1 MQEIIYDFRLEN
13 ARNPNINSHASWTTS
28 LSWPNRFTTWIK
40 CYVSAFP
47 VFLLFEMPRLILL
60 SMNPLAHHMSCIILL
75 HCSILYWLR
84 TSHSCICVCF
94 FPIDASFEMRS
105 GVWLLPF
112 EGLSQHVSKAKWRSL
127 KPLLWTSTLAVQT
140 GKMASSNLL
149 PLLNDGYVL
158 DFLLLNT

>member
-1 MQEIIYDFRLEN
+1 MRGTQILN
-13 ARNPNINSHASWTTS
+13 CHASWIAA

-94 FPIDASFEMRS
+94 FPTDAGFEKS
-105 GVWLLPF
+105 EPEYDYLPF
-112 EGLSQHVSKAKWRSL
+112 EGLSQHLSEAEWGSL

-140 GKMASSNLL
+140 GKRASSSLL
-149 PLLNDGYVL
+149 PLPNDDHVL